1 MARGA
6 ALAVGGFHAVAGGR
20 GRGEEVAGLD
30 GGFSGVG
37 QGIDATAQGSSMAAL
52 TLASPV
58 VWF

>member
-1 MARGA
+1 VARI
-6 ALAVGGFHAVAGGR
+6 GGG
-20 GRGEEVAGLD
+20 GEEVAGFD
-30 GGFSGVG
+30 GGLGGVG